1 MFHADSAICTANDHL
16 PSRCLV
22 AEDLSLVVL
31 IFPTWTL
38 LAFSLVSLH
47 LKLVL
52 LAVFALP
59 TRQVSARVAYRADSF
74 IRTLAALSA
83 ADAAVGTFDAARLV
97 GPILVPAF
105 GAVRAG
111 TFLRCID
118 EAARR
123 AVGAEA
129 CE

>member
-16 PSRCLV
+16 SGWCLV
-22 AEDLSLVVL
+22 AEDLSLAVL

-38 LAFSLVSLH
+38 LAFLLVSLQ

-59 TRQVSARVAYRADSF
+59 TRQVSTRVAYRADSF

-83 ADAAVGTFDAARLV
+83 ADAAVGTFDAARFV

-105 GAVRAG
+105 GAVRAC
-111 TFLRCID
+111 TVLRCID
-118 EAARR
+118 EAARST
-123 AVGAEA
+123 VGAEA
-129 CE
+129 CK

>member
-16 PSRCLV
+16 SGRCLV
-22 AEDLSLVVL
+22 AEDLPLAVL
-31 IFPTWTL
+31 IFSPWTL
-38 LAFSLVSLH
+38 LAFSLVALQ

-59 TRQVSARVAYRADSF
+59 TRQVSTRVAYRADSF

-83 ADAAVGTFDAARLV
+83 TDAAVGTFDAARLV
-97 GPILVPAF
+97 GPVLVPAF
-105 GAVRAG
+105 GAVGARAV
-111 TFLRCID
+111 LRCID